1 MSLARLCFILI
12 PVLCANVN
20 YAQVTTITA
29 LGRTATSTQ
38 TRQQPEFFQKIPL
51 PDSLIQE
58 TNVSKNK
65 TDLALPLNFLTITS
79 SFGKRFHPIYL
90 KEQMH
95 AGVDLKAVFE
105 PVYAFAEG
113 KVSQAGYDSRSGNY
127 ITLLHG
133 SNGTLSSIYAHLS
146 CLLVSVG
153 DRVLA
158 GNIIGISGNT
168 GSSTA
173 PHLHFALK
181 VDNRYVDPV
190 PVMKVLI
197 DLLRTADQCDNTENG
212 TKNIKGK

>member
-1 MSLARLCFILI
+1 MSLARLCFMLI
-12 PVLCANVN
+12 AVLCANVN

-29 LGRTATSTQ
+29 LGRARTSTKAS
-38 TRQQPEFFQKIPL
+38 QQPRLAQNI
-51 PDSLIQE
+51 SSINRSIQE
-58 TNVSKNK
+58 ADATENK
-65 TDLALPLNFLTITS
+65 TDLALPLNLLTITS
-79 SFGKRFHPIYL
+79 YFGKRFHPIYH

-95 AGVDLKAVFE
+95 AGIDLKAVFE

-113 KVSQAGYDSRSGNY
+113 KVTEAGYDSRSGNY

-181 VDNRYVDPV
+181 VDNRFVDPV

-197 DLLRTADQCDNTENG
+197 DLLRTADQCDNTENS